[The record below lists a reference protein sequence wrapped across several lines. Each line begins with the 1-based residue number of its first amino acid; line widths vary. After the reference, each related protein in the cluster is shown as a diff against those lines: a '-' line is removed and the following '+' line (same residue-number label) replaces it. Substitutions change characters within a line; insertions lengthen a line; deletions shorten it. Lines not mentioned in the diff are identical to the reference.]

1 MNKKQCVY
9 VSAGLLGAGVGSLA
23 FLLTAIVT
31 AVAMIKGWPRG
42 AFVALLMGHVSV
54 NALVPAYLQGIFSW
68 IHIQL
73 RLGEFY
79 FVAL

>member
-1 MNKKQCVY
+1 
-9 VSAGLLGAGVGSLA
+9 
-23 FLLTAIVT
+23 
-31 AVAMIKGWPRG
+31 MIKGWPRG